1 MSNTTRLVLA
11 LVITGAL
18 AALAT
23 PELSALMPVGVSAAL
38 AAALAAVLH
47 KMNAEAP
54 AAKHEHCDEDCKEEG
69 ES

>member
-1 MSNTTRLVLA
+1 MNNATRLILA

-23 PELSALMPVGVSAAL
+23 PELSVHMPTGVSAAL

-54 AAKHEHCDEDCKEEG
+54 APKHEHCDEACEE
-69 ES
+69 SK

>member
-1 MSNTTRLVLA
+1 MSSTTRLILA

-23 PELSALMPVGVSAAL
+23 PELSAHMPTGVSAAL

-47 KMNAEAP
+47 RMNAEGPAP
-54 AAKHEHCDEDCKEEG
+54 ASEDKA
-69 ES
+69 S